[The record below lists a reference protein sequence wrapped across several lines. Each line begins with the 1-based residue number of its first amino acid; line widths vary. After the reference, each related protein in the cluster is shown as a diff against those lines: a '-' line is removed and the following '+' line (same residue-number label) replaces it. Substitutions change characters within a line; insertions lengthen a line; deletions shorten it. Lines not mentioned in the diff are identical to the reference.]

1 MLKSLISIFQIT
13 GLQVNKA
20 KLLIDNF
27 SLFTF
32 LSIELEIRLFCID
45 IYANDCIKK
54 TLSWTY
60 DICLVHFRPIINIQ
74 KSMIISEQFI
84 HVYWD
89 TLYIIL
95 FNNLPCGAL

>member
-54 TLSWTY
+54 N
-60 DICLVHFRPIINIQ
+60 PIMDLRYMFGTFQTN
-74 KSMIISEQFI
+74 
-84 HVYWD
+84 Y
-89 TLYIIL
+89 
-95 FNNLPCGAL
+95 